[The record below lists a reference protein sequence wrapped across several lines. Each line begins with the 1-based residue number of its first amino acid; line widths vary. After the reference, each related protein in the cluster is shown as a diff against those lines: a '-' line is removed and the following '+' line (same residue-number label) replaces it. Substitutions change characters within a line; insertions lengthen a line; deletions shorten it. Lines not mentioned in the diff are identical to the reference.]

1 MYVVCWAVPFQEVP
15 ELLAEV
21 LAIYDLRLKVLRLCE
36 EMQSLAKHGH
46 VLPGNMQGLTEDQVR
61 VWIPARFRIS
71 WSLSW
76 SFLDFLQQ
84 CV

>member
-1 MYVVCWAVPFQEVP
+1 M
-15 ELLAEV
+15 AEV

-61 VWIPARFRIS
+61 V
-71 WSLSW
+71 
-76 SFLDFLQQ
+76 
-84 CV
+84 